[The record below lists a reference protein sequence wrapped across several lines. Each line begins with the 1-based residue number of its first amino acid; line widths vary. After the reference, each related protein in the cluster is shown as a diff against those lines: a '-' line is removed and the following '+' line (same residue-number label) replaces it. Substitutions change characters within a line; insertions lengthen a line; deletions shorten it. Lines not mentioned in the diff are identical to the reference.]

1 MNTDFG
7 FVFFAGPLAAS
18 GVVIITL
25 GILIAYILGAFLQV
39 TAFTSF
45 DHFLFIRLGAQIFEF
60 LHKMCLHKMNNLL

>member
-1 MNTDFG
+1 MKTEHV

-39 TAFTSF
+39 NALKTTFYPF
-45 DHFLFIRLGAQIFEF
+45 VEK
-60 LHKMCLHKMNNLL
+60 HKYLNFYIKCAYKR